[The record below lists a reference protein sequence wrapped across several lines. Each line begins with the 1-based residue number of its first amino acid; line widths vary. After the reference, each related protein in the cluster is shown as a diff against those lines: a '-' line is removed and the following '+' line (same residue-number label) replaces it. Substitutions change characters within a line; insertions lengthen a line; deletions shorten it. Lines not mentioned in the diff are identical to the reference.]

1 MKKLIDGVI
10 LISITI
16 FSFFIFTYC
25 ILISSDI
32 PVNISRNEFILFVI
46 LDGIYLM
53 IYLIYIFKR
62 LNFIKINIA
71 LILFQ
76 IWFWFIMLISNIRYK
91 YHLYC
96 TLISIIGFSIKIII
110 FILLI
115 YKLIRLIQNNK
126 NIENTKLG

>member
-10 LISITI
+10 
-16 FSFFIFTYC
+16 
-25 ILISSDI
+25 
-32 PVNISRNEFILFVI
+32 
-46 LDGIYLM
+46 
-53 IYLIYIFKR
+53 
-62 LNFIKINIA
+62 
-71 LILFQ
+71 
-76 IWFWFIMLISNIRYK
+76 LISNIRYK

-96 TLISIIGFSIKIII
+96 TLISIIEFSIKTTI

>member
-25 ILISSDI
+25 VLISSDI

-96 TLISIIGFSIKIII
+96 TLISIIEFSIKTTI

>member
-10 LISITI
+10 LTSITI

-25 ILISSDI
+25 VLISSDI

-46 LDGIYLM
+46 LDSIYLM

-76 IWFWFIMLISNIRYK
+76 IWFWLIMLISNIQYK

-96 TLISIIGFSIKIII
+96 TLISIIGFSIKISI
-110 FILLI
+110 FILLL

-126 NIENTKLG
+126 NIEKTKLG

>member
-25 ILISSDI
+25 VLISSDI

-110 FILLI
+110 FILII

-126 NIENTKLG
+126 NKKIQS

>member
-25 ILISSDI
+25 VLISSDI

>member
-25 ILISSDI
+25 VFISSDI

-71 LILFQ
+71 LVLFQ

-110 FILLI
+110 FILII

-126 NIENTKLG
+126 NKKIQS

>member
-25 ILISSDI
+25 VFISSDI
-32 PVNISRNEFILFVI
+32 PINISRNEFILFVI

-110 FILLI
+110 FILII

-126 NIENTKLG
+126 NKKIQS

>member
-25 ILISSDI
+25 VFISSDI
-32 PVNISRNEFILFVI
+32 PINISRNEFILFVI

-126 NIENTKLG
+126 NKKIQS